1 MKTVVGLYDELEDA
15 REAVDELVEAGV
27 PRSDISL
34 VARDVTGEYGSYVDT
49 YDEGEEVGEAAA
61 SGAVGGA
68 VVGGLMGL
76 LVGLGA
82 FAIPGVGPVIAAGPL
97 AAALAGAGI
106 GAATGGILG
115 ALVEWGIPESEAG
128 YYAEG
133 VRRGGTLLAVRVAE
147 NQVEDVVEIMNDY
160 DPVNVERR
168 AEYWRSEYG
177 WEKYD
182 PNAEPYAA
190 EEIATYRSSLS
201 NWDTGYDYG
210 EGMDRDDD
218 LLDDDDDMI
227 DLDLEDETSYRMS
240 AQRTSQIR
248 TYGAYTE
255 RDEGPIRGHVKPQHQ
270 GYEGDVTSDVIGRVK
285 PHDQGHTGEVTSD
298 VSGHVRPHDQSQ
310 EDPTHQVQ
318 GHVRPSDRGLEEG
331 HYGNNTPA
339 WADLESVYRRN
350 YDTMYATGGRYSWN
364 QYSPAYRYGYNL
376 ATDQRYAGRDWAE
389 VEADARRN
397 WEMENEG
404 TWQDFK
410 DAVRYGWEQ
419 VKDALGVGGYDAG
432 VDDRSDEWMHRS

>member
-49 YDEGEEVGEAAA
+49 YDEGEDVGEAAA

-106 GAATGGILG
+106 GAATGGVLG

-218 LLDDDDDMI
+218 LLDADDDMME
-227 DLDLEDETSYRMS
+227 LDLEDETSYRS
-240 AQRTSQIR
+240 TGQRSSQIR
-248 TYGAYTE
+248 TYGAT
-255 RDEGPIRGHVKPQHQ
+255 DGGSGRGHVQPRGQ
-270 GYEGDVTSDVIGRVK
+270 GYEGDVTSDVRGHVK
-285 PHDQGHTGEVTSD
+285 PRDQGYESDVTSD
-298 VSGHVRPHDQSQ
+298 VRGHVKPREQGYEGHTD
-310 EDPTHQVQ
+310 EVQ
-318 GHVRPSDRGLEEG
+318 GHIKPSDRGLDEG
-331 HYGNNTPA
+331 RDDYDMPA
-339 WADLESVYRRN
+339 WMDLESVYRRN
-350 YDTMYATGGRYSWN
+350 YDTTYADAGRYSWN

-376 ATDQRYAGRDWAE
+376 ATDRQYAGRDWAE
-389 VEADARRN
+389 VEADARRD

-432 VDDRSDEWMHRS
+432 VDDRSDERMHRR

>member
-34 VARDVTGEYGSYVDT
+34 VARDVTGEYGSYLDT
-49 YDEGEEVGEAAA
+49 HDESEDVGEAAA

-82 FAIPGVGPVIAAGPL
+82 FAIPGIGPVIAAGPV

-106 GAATGGILG
+106 GAATGGVLG
-115 ALVEWGIPESEAG
+115 ALVEWGIPEDEAG

-147 NQVEDVVEIMNDY
+147 NQVDDVVEIMNDY
-160 DPVNVERR
+160 DPVNIEER

-177 WEKYD
+177 WERYD
-182 PNAEPYAA
+182 PAAEPYAA
-190 EEIATYRSSLS
+190 EDIAAYRSSLS
-201 NWDTGYDYG
+201 HWDTGYDYG
-210 EGMDRDDD
+210 EGMDRDD
-218 LLDDDDDMI
+218 LLDEEYSLSELDM
-227 DLDLEDETSYRMS
+227 EDESLYSS
-240 AQRTSQIR
+240 ADRRPSQIR
-248 TYGAYTE
+248 AYGGS
-255 RDEGPIRGHVKPQHQ
+255 DEGPTQGHVRPQGQ
-270 GYEGDVTSDVIGRVK
+270 GSEGDVTSDVIGRVK
-285 PHDQGHTGEVTSD
+285 PREQGYTGDVTSD
-298 VSGHVRPHDQSQ
+298 VRGHVKPRDQSYD
-310 EDPTHQVQ
+310 DPTGEVMGQ
-318 GHVRPSDRGLEEG
+318 VRPSASDRPLEEG
-331 HYGNNTPA
+331 HDGHDTPA

-350 YDTMYATGGRYSWN
+350 YDTMYATTGRYSWN

-376 ATDQRYAGRDWAE
+376 ATDRQYAGRGWAE
-389 VEADARRN
+389 VESDARRH

-404 TWQDFK
+404 TWQEFK
-410 DAVRYGWEQ
+410 EAVRYGWEQ
-419 VKDALGVGGYDAG
+419 VQDALGIGGFDAG
-432 VDDRSDEWMHRS
+432 VDDLSDESMHRR